1 MDLRVLVLTS
11 DPGFAELLR
20 TQVENLGSQCTVC
33 ESYAEASSAID
44 WADAAVVDLADEG
57 LDHLTR
63 LRVES
68 PQLQLLAVAPDPESA
83 AEAET
88 AGADS
93 VLVEPFTIAGLIES
107 VRSLASE
114 PTPEVIDLRAVEP
127 VAAGDEEPW
136 WAS

>member
-1 MDLRVLVLTS
+1 MLVLTG

-20 TQVENLGSQCTVC
+20 TQVENLGSPCSVC
-33 ESYAEASSAID
+33 DSYAEASSAID

-57 LDHLTR
+57 LDHLSR

-68 PQLQLLAVAPDPESA
+68 PQLRILAVASDPEGA
-83 AEAET
+83 AEAEV
-88 AGADS
+88 AGADR
-93 VLVEPFTIAGLIES
+93 VLVEPFTIADLIDS

>member
-1 MDLRVLVLTS
+1 MLVLTS

-20 TQVENLGSQCTVC
+20 TQVENLGCSCSVC
-33 ESYAEASSAID
+33 DGYAEASSTID
-44 WADAAVVDLADEG
+44 WADAAVVDLAGEG

-63 LRVES
+63 LRVDS
-68 PQLQLLAVAPDPESA
+68 PQLRILAVAPDTLRG
-83 AEAET
+83 AEAEA
-88 AGADS
+88 AGADR
-93 VLVEPFTIAGLIES
+93 VLVEPFTIAELIEM
-107 VRSLASE
+107 VRSLDSE